1 MALQVASL
9 SIEVIENLRP
19 LIPRIKQRDKSLADQ
34 LTRAASSVALNIAEG
49 EHSDPG
55 NRRARFF
62 TAAGQRERNARRREG
77 RDCMALPRRSRRH
90 HGHRVAGT
98 HHRDSLEANA
108 SVALAECSAQVGCA
122 GCAHLVAAG
131 PRLTQGMSS
140 WLARGEDG
148 DRFRLDSTL
157 PSRRCIGTLVPVDIE
172 GPIAGVADQC
182 ERVLRTLPLWFGIE
196 SSLMEY
202 VRDTERFPTFV

>member
-1 MALQVASL
+1 
-9 SIEVIENLRP
+9 
-19 LIPRIKQRDKSLADQ
+19 
-34 LTRAASSVALNIAEG
+34 
-49 EHSDPG
+49 
-55 NRRARFF
+55 
-62 TAAGQRERNARRREG
+62 
-77 RDCMALPRRSRRH
+77 
-90 HGHRVAGT
+90 
-98 HHRDSLEANA
+98 
-108 SVALAECSAQVGCA
+108 
-122 GCAHLVAAG
+122 
-131 PRLTQGMSS
+131 MSS

-202 VRDTERFPTFV
+202 VRDTERFPTFVARKGDVVGFVTIRQHFPDAWEVNCIAVAAHVRNQGVGRSLHTYVEEWLLAKSVRLLQVKTLADSHPSAEYAETRRFYAAIGYVALEVFPNLWGPRLPVLQLVKKLC